1 MQQRI
6 TALTRYDGQGPE
18 QVMRGLLESG
28 TDSRRI

>member
-1 MQQRI
+1 MRERI

-28 TDSRRI
+28 LGNS